1 MKRIKIKMILFFSFS
16 IALGAIAG
24 FVHSASSLI
33 EASAPSNQGTVV
45 APTTGPKVEEK
56 KEEHTTASTSQ
67 ENNNEVSQTKEVPKK
82 TYRIESD
89 QTLWEIA
96 QNNGLTIQDLMNQ
109 NQLTSTVIVEGQEL
123 IIEK

>member
-1 MKRIKIKMILFFSFS
+1 MKRMKVKMVLFFSFS

-33 EASAPSNQGTVV
+33 EASAPSNPGTTV
-45 APTTGPKVEEK
+45 APATGPESEK
-56 KEEHTTASTSQ
+56 KKEQATTVSTSK
-67 ENNNEVSQTKEVPKK
+67 ENDNQVSQTKEAPKK
-82 TYRIESD
+82 TNNVESD

-96 QNNGLTIQDLMNQ
+96 HNNGLTLQELMNR